1 MHEKA
6 FGITKSSKYEGYQKS
21 LASSEQQLAKEWY
34 KPIVRKFK
42 KRKAHSTF
50 INIIWGA
57 DFADMI
63 LIRKF
68 NKRIVFFYY
77 ELLISRANIHGLFL
91 YKIKKVLC

>member
-1 MHEKA
+1 MKKHLVSLKVLNMR
-6 FGITKSSKYEGYQKS
+6 IQKS
-21 LASSEQQLAKEWY
+21 LASSEQQLAKEWH

-68 NKRIVFFYY
+68 NKRIVFF
-77 ELLISRANIHGLFL
+77 LL
-91 YKIKKVLC
+91 